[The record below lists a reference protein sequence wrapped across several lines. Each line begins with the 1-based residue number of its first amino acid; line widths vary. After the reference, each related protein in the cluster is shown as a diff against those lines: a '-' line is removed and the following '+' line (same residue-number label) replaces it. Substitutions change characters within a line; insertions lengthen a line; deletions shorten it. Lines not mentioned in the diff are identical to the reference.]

1 MTLKEAVV
9 RRDGLMAFVAKA
21 EKLKTEL
28 NNQKQESERENNK
41 AKESIAR
48 EWDDLARAKENFAC
62 EVDAWD
68 ELQKEAQ
75 IPNWELERITKECDA
90 LRQELE
96 RNQKPQASEVAKTQ
110 TKIEALQKQLTEE
123 KKQHRLIKEIA
134 DASSNEI
141 SELTQAKTEL
151 SQELDSLKAIHAYD
165 TALLESARTENA
177 SLKKERKNLMQEK
190 KDLLDAQSSNEK
202 TITTLKESIQD
213 QNVKISGLETRI
225 SNIQPPSFFLSDLEL
240 LDALSREAVEYFH
253 PPRNIVTLG
262 SGPIDEDDFDHYLRD
277 QGMQPMTTGSWI
289 VVGREGWTEQA
300 LNDLLDDNDLDE
312 VRVFSQELFM
322 TGILTTHDPFSL
334 PIDILMK
341 FAEGHPALEFL
352 ISQGFEWPEIILEE
366 DYGIPVYLRG
376 SGELVEES
384 PLFRMGYQ
392 VGITKGQEPTIR
404 QALLRDAYHG
414 DIPHVE
420 DDDYMEEWGNPR
432 RSKRLWRIAH
442 HISWLIRS
450 RQNIPSMRYAVKDWH
465 DDLGWLKEQFYTN
478 RMRFQW
484 PHSEFNCD
492 NYINDRARNK
502 GRKKPQNK
510 TREQVD
516 DRVSRL
522 LYVLRHGALTEI
534 ECMRQLKAFNAP
546 IFFNG
551 YISPALSAGL
561 IECTL
566 SKSTNRNL
574 QKYRLTQK
582 GHTLL

>member
-1 MTLKEAVV
+1 MTLKEAVAK
-9 RRDGLMAFVAKA
+9 RDELMAFATKA
-21 EKLKTEL
+21 DKLKADL
-28 NNQKQESERENNK
+28 NREKKEFEREKVIENEK
-41 AKESIAR
+41 IAR
-48 EWDDLARAKENFAC
+48 QWDDLARAKENFAG
-62 EVDAWD
+62 EVDALD

-75 IPNWELERITKECDA
+75 TPQEEFEKLTEKNDA
-90 LRQELE
+90 LRQQLDS
-96 RNQKPQASEVAKTQ
+96 N
-110 TKIEALQKQLTEE
+110 IEQIESLQLQLTKE
-123 KKQHRLIKEIA
+123 KKQHRLAKEIL
-134 DASSNEI
+134 DTSRNGISDLNE
-141 SELTQAKTEL
+141 AKEKL
-151 SQELDSLKAIHAYD
+151 SQELHSLKTTHAHD
-165 TALLESARTENA
+165 IGLLESARTEIA
-177 SLKKERKNLMQEK
+177 ALKRERQNLRQEK
-190 KDLLDAQSSNEK
+190 QHLLQEKQDLMSVQSSQEK
-202 TITTLKESIQD
+202 TITTLKKSIQ
-213 QNVKISGLETRI
+213 NLKVKISGLETQI
-225 SNIQPPSFFLSDLEL
+225 SNIRPSSFLLSDPEL
-240 LDALSREAVEYFH
+240 LDVLSREPVEYFH

-262 SGPIDEDDFDHYLRD
+262 SGPLDEDDFDNYLIA
-277 QGMQPMTTGSWI
+277 QGKQPMTAGSWI

-392 VGITKGQEPTIR
+392 VGITKGQEPSIR

-442 HISWLIRS
+442 HIAWLIRS
-450 RQNIPSMRYAVKDWH
+450 RLNIPSMRYAVKDWH
-465 DDLGWLKEQFYTN
+465 DDLIWLEEKFYSN

-492 NYINDRARNK
+492 DHINDRARNK

-522 LYVLRHGALTEI
+522 LFVLRHGALTEL
-534 ECMRQLKAFNAP
+534 ECMRQLRAFNAP

-582 GHTLL
+582 GQTVL

>member
-1 MTLKEAVV
+1 MTLKEAVAK
-9 RRDGLMAFVAKA
+9 RDELMAFATKA
-21 EKLKTEL
+21 DKLKADL
-28 NNQKQESERENNK
+28 NRKKKEFEREKVIENEK
-41 AKESIAR
+41 IAR
-48 EWDDLARAKENFAC
+48 QWDDLARAKENFAG
-62 EVDAWD
+62 EVDALD

-75 IPNWELERITKECDA
+75 TPQEEFEKLTEKNDA
-90 LRQELE
+90 LRQQLDS
-96 RNQKPQASEVAKTQ
+96 N
-110 TKIEALQKQLTEE
+110 IEQIESLQLQLTKE
-123 KKQHRLIKEIA
+123 KKQHRLAKEIL
-134 DASSNEI
+134 DTSRNEI
-141 SELTQAKTEL
+141 SDLNEAKEKL
-151 SQELDSLKAIHAYD
+151 SQELHSLKTTHAHD
-165 TALLESARTENA
+165 IGLLESARTEIA
-177 SLKKERKNLMQEK
+177 ALKRERQNLRQEK
-190 KDLLDAQSSNEK
+190 QHLLQEKQDLMSVQSSHEK
-202 TITTLKESIQD
+202 TITTLKKSIQN
-213 QNVKISGLETRI
+213 QKVKISGLETQI
-225 SNIQPPSFFLSDLEL
+225 SNIRPPSFLLSDPEL
-240 LDALSREAVEYFH
+240 LDALSREPVEYFH

-262 SGPIDEDDFDHYLRD
+262 SGPLDEDDFDNYLIA
-277 QGMQPMTTGSWI
+277 QGKQPMTAGSWI
-289 VVGREGWTEQA
+289 IVGREGWTEQA

-392 VGITKGQEPTIR
+392 VGITKGQEPSIR

-442 HISWLIRS
+442 HIAWLIRS
-450 RQNIPSMRYAVKDWH
+450 RLNIPSMRYAVKDWH
-465 DDLGWLKEQFYTN
+465 DDLIWLEEKFYSN

-492 NYINDRARNK
+492 DHINDRARNK

-522 LYVLRHGALTEI
+522 LFVLRHGALTEL
-534 ECMRQLKAFNAP
+534 ECMRQLRAFNAP

-582 GHTLL
+582 GHTVL